1 MNALLPR
8 AVLPYAKAWVGLIG
22 AVVAAILVT
31 WDDAPRWVTV
41 VSAAL
46 TAAGV
51 YLTPNTD
58 PAGEH
63 QDESVQP
70 TEQVIP
76 GTTLDVLPRVGSIDV
91 PQSSDTKADADGGST
106 SHRALNAKQTD
117 QGEW

>member
-22 AVVAAILVT
+22 TVVAAILVA
-31 WDDAPRWVTV
+31 WDDAPRWLTIA
-41 VSAAL
+41 SAAL

-70 TEQVIP
+70 PEQIIP
-76 GTTLDVLPRVGSIDV
+76 GSIDMAH
-91 PQSSDTKADADGGST
+91 SADTKADAAYYDPK
-106 SHRALNAKQTD
+106 HDAE
-117 QGEW
+117 GE

>member
-8 AVLPYAKAWVGLIG
+8 AVLPYAKAWVGLLG
-22 AVVAAILVT
+22 AVVAAILAT
-31 WDDAPRWVTV
+31 LDDAPRWLTV
-41 VSAAL
+41 ASAAL

-70 TEQVIP
+70 TERIIP
-76 GTTLDVLPRVGSIDV
+76 GTTLDVPVIDV
-91 PQSSDTKADADGGST
+91 PHSADTKADAATYDPK
-106 SHRALNAKQTD
+106 HDAP
-117 QGEW
+117 E